1 MRYILLLCFIT
12 VMSCGKDTKDMTVKG
27 TIKGLKKGTVY
38 LKKSNDTTFVVVD
51 STKIDGDSNFE
62 LYADI
67 TTPEMFFIELDKT
80 SKPDERISFF
90 GNKGVTEINTTL
102 KDFAF
107 KAKIKGSK
115 QQALIEEYI
124 AMMSKF
130 NDRNLDLVKAKMDA
144 LKTNDTVTFKDI
156 EKKLN
161 GMTKSKYLYT
171 TNFAV
176 NHSNSEVAPYLA
188 LTEIYDANMMLL
200 DTINNSLTKEIKA
213 SKYGKDLNNFIT
225 KIKTGETTGN

>member
-1 MRYILLLCFIT
+1 
-12 VMSCGKDTKDMTVKG
+12 MSCGKDTKDMTVKG